1 MNELEALNLA
11 IEREKEAHR
20 RYSEAAARAT
30 DEKGKKMFSW
40 LASEEMGHVRILEKE
55 RAAVKESGKWL
66 AEEAWASGGELSQPI
81 EHSEFP
87 SLSEVKGELD
97 TDAQEL
103 EILKVAIEAEKD
115 AASFYAELAETVS
128 DPNGKAMLRKLSEVE
143 KGHRDLLEEEYEWLR
158 RSRQF
163 FPLHRFTLPSS
174 A

>member
-20 RYSEAAARAT
+20 RYGEAAARTT

-40 LASEEMGHVRILEKE
+40 LASEEMGHVRILERE
-55 RAAVKESGKWL
+55 RESVKESGTWL
-66 AEEAWASGGELSQPI
+66 SEEEWASGDELTQPI
-81 EHSEFP
+81 ERSEFP

-97 TDAQEL
+97 TAAPEL
-103 EILKVAIEAEKD
+103 EILKQAIEAEKE
-115 AASFYAELAETVS
+115 AASFYAELAEIVS
-128 DPNGKAMLRKLSEVE
+128 DSNGKAMLTKLSDVE

-158 RSRQF
+158 RSRKF

>member
-20 RYSEAAARAT
+20 RYSEAAARTT
-30 DEKGKKMFSW
+30 DGKGKKMFSW

-55 RAAVKESGKWL
+55 RAAVKESGRWL
-66 AEEAWASGGELSQPI
+66 AEQEWASGGELTQPI
-81 EHSEFP
+81 ERSEFP
-87 SLSEVKGELD
+87 SLSEVKGNLN
-97 TDAQEL
+97 TDAPEL
-103 EILKVAIEAEKD
+103 EILKVAIEAEKE

-128 DPNGKAMLRKLSEVE
+128 DPNGKAMLQKLSEVE

-163 FPLHRFTLPSS
+163 FPLHRFTLTSS